1 MCRFFLLFLFL
12 ALAVPSSA
20 QMGMQPIVQSG
31 SPEDRALREV
41 DAATN
46 PAQKIELLDKFM
58 AEFGKG
64 DIVLLAYERYISA
77 YLAVKQYGKAFE
89 YGDKAL
95 ALDPDNFGIAYTLI
109 TPAAER
115 GDAEHAFAFGER
127 IAKMVERYRAAPPP
141 EGADPETWEERKK
154 VTLNSLQDQ
163 VTYVGQVLYTVGSHV
178 SGPATRAALL
188 ERFVAV
194 FPESPFAA
202 DAELLVTDAYGQA
215 GNLARKV
222 AFAEKVL
229 ARNPDNSNMLVA
241 LADHFAAQGEQLE
254 RAEQYARKALRLIP
268 QAEKP
273 EYLAEGQWAQ
283 RKSLQTGLARSALG
297 QVYVHLVRDGEAVEP
312 LRQAG
317 PLLKPYPFYYG
328 RNLYFLGF
336 VLARMKRTTEA
347 REVLTEAVAVDS
359 PYRQRAQE
367 TLNKIGG
374 PARRPAKKSS

>member
-1 MCRFFLLFLFL
+1 MRRFFLLFLFL
-12 ALAVPSSA
+12 VLAVPSSA

-89 YGDKAL
+89 YGDKAM
-95 ALDPDNFGIAYTLI
+95 ALDPDNFNIAYGLVI
-109 TPAAER
+109 AAAER
-115 GDAEHAFAFGER
+115 GDAEHVIDFGER
-127 IAKMVERYRAAPPP
+127 IGKMIERYRVAPAP
-141 EGADPETWEERKK
+141 EGADSDTWEERKK
-154 VTLNSLQDQ
+154 VTLASLQDQ
-163 VTYVGQVLYTVGSHV
+163 VAYVAQVMYTIGAQV

-188 ERFVAV
+188 ERFVAT
-194 FPESPFAA
+194 FPESPFVG
-202 DAELLVTDAYGQA
+202 DSQLMITDAYGQA
-215 GNLARKV
+215 GNLGRKV

-229 ARNPDNSNMLVA
+229 SRDADNVNMLVA
-241 LADHFAAQGEQLE
+241 LAEHFAAQGEQLE

-273 EYLAEGQWAQ
+273 GHLSDAQWAQ
-283 RKSLQTGLARSALG
+283 RKNLQTGLARSALG
-297 QVYVHLVRDGEAVEP
+297 QAYVHLVRDGEAVEP
-312 LRQAG
+312 LRQAS
-317 PLLKPYPFYYG
+317 PLLKPYAFYYG
-328 RNLYFLGF
+328 RNQYFLGF
-336 VLARMKRTTEA
+336 VLARMKRTNEA